1 MAGRCM
7 VICLSAMNEYLWGTL
22 KKDCN
27 TVCFVLW
34 FEIDFRFF
42 CCFFFL
48 FFLGFN
54 NLLTIIYF

>member
-1 MAGRCM
+1 MAGRCT
-7 VICLSAMNEYLWGTL
+7 VICLSGMNEYLWGAL

-34 FEIDFRFF
+34 FEIDFS
-42 CCFFFL
+42 FFL
-48 FFLGFN
+48 FFFPFFLDFN